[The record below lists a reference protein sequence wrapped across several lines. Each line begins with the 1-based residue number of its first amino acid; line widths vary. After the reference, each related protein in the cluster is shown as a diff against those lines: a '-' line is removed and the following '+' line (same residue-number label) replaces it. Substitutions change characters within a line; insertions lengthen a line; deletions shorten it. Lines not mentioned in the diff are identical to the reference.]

1 MNVRTLSSHAL
12 RCGIAAAVLAAIPAC
27 AAGGEARLSVFHPQA
42 HSAKPITINKNKL
55 LHPSHKYY
63 GIFTAGAPANMSSVT
78 GQPPATTNSVTTET
92 GKQPNL
98 DLYFQAWNAG
108 SEKGKTDFSLRT
120 AENACAAGLLPMYTW
135 ESWDTSQRGTNSHR
149 GTNIPGVLWAQ
160 KAFAPHKIIA
170 GDFDPY
176 IRATADLMKT
186 LQCPIA
192 VRFDQEPNGYWYP
205 WGETTD
211 GMPGATPAIRAARY
225 VKMWRHVVTIFR
237 NQGATNVIWVW
248 SPNFQSL
255 AHAGYPD
262 LSASYPGNGYVD
274 WVGIDGYYYNNPQQ
288 TFKGLFGPTIQQ
300 LKPFA
305 HTKPWLI
312 AETGVGTYP
321 DSTTKPSQIRNLLNA
336 VAGRKRFNGVTYFDE
351 DKANDRSDWKFDSDQ
366 DSLAAFKAGIAN
378 PVYAHGKAGSFSASG
393 AR

>member
-1 MNVRTLSSHAL
+1 MNVRTLSRHAL
-12 RCGIAAAVLAAIPAC
+12 RCGIAAAVLVAIPAC
-27 AAGGEARLSVFHPQA
+27 AAGSEARLSVFHPRA
-42 HSAKPITINKNKL
+42 SSSKPITINKNKL
-55 LHPSHKYY
+55 LHPRHKYY
-63 GIFTAGAPANMSSVT
+63 GIFTSGAPADMTSVT
-78 GQPPATTNSVTTET
+78 GQPPDSSVTSET

-108 SEKGKTDFSLRT
+108 AAKGTPNFSVRT
-120 AENACAAGLLPMYTW
+120 ASNACAAGLMPMYTW
-135 ESWDTSQRGTNSHR
+135 ESWDTSARGTNTHR
-149 GTNIPGVLWAQ
+149 GTDIPGVLWAQ

-170 GDFDPY
+170 GKFDAY
-176 IRATADLMKT
+176 IRATADRMKT
-186 LQCPIA
+186 LSCPIA

-225 VKMWRHVVTIFR
+225 VKMWRHVVDIFR

-255 AHAGYPD
+255 AHTGYPN
-262 LSASYPGNGYVD
+262 LSASYPGNDYVD
-274 WVGIDGYYYNNPQQ
+274 WVGIDGYYYNNPTQ
-288 TFKGLFGPTIQQ
+288 TFKGLFGPTITQ

-305 HTKPWLI
+305 GTKPWLI
-312 AETGVGTYP
+312 AETGVGTNSDP
-321 DSTTKPSQIRNLLNA
+321 SIKPAQITNLLNA
-336 VAGRKRFNGVTYFDE
+336 VASRKRFNGMTYFDE

-366 DSLAAFKAGIAN
+366 SSLDAFKSGISN
-378 PVYAHGKAGSFSASG
+378 PVFAHGKAGSFSSD